1 MADSI
6 GDQFKG
12 LDMHSLIAGPLLAA
26 CEAQSMLA
34 ASTAKFIQEVGLETS
49 GDGKVSKV
57 KTTAFSFQRGL
68 LGENGQSAGTETVK
82 MEVPLLSIVKIP
94 TLAIDDMNI
103 TFDMEVKSAESSEK
117 TNDKKGELNADAK
130 FGFGVFQAKVNIK
143 GSIACHEKNTRTTDN
158 SAKYHVS
165 VHAKDFGTPEGLA
178 RMLDILATA
187 STPIAIT
194 SNQKSSEL
202 VDGGTKTAGG
212 EGAA

>member
-68 LGENGQSAGTETVK
+68 LGENGQSTGTETVK

-117 TNDKKGELNADAK
+117 TNDKNGELNADAK

-194 SNQKSSEL
+194 SDQKSPEL